1 MTGRCSYLDSAGNF
15 ASAQATG
22 ACVDILGRTL
32 HDRLDTTDIR
42 LPGTVGT
49 AMGVGDLDT
58 KGNTLA
64 AAFTLSHGNCTSYS
78 EVWNQ
83 NNQLDYFTRDT
94 KKKQAFF

>member
-1 MTGRCSYLDSAGNF
+1 MR
-15 ASAQATG
+15 
-22 ACVDILGRTL
+22 VR
-32 HDRLDTTDIR
+32 
-42 LPGTVGT
+42 
-49 AMGVGDLDT
+49 DLDT

-94 KKKQAFF
+94 KKKQVFFKFSVAFCIPGAVGLVQGTKNSIIKEEIRFDRRFT

>member
-1 MTGRCSYLDSAGNF
+1 MPRESDGALDLIGAEASGTSVHMAG
-15 ASAQATG
+15 SS
-22 ACVDILGRTL
+22 VHDSL
-32 HDRLDTTDIR
+32 HALDVG
-42 LPGTVGT
+42 LPCPIGTSVG
-49 AMGVGDLDT
+49 VRNLDT